1 MQSRHEECGL
11 GLWAARLPS
20 PFLPRPPRLASACLT
35 HPAVC
40 RRPAPDTVQDGPR
53 LHGSLYPV
61 THSFLTVAV
70 PSPLPPSSFS
80 RPPGHPASLLSL
92 SSSSLSS
99 VIVLVDRAASYL
111 YWRHPAPSVW
121 CIPQCS
127 RRVGRAA
134 VHPLLSVVYL
144 ACPRTV
150 SCPLK

>member
-20 PFLPRPPRLASACLT
+20 PILPRPPRLDSACLT
-35 HPAVC
+35 HPAVR
-40 RRPAPDTVQDGPR
+40 RRPAPGTVQDSPW
-53 LHGSLYPV
+53 LQGSLYPV

-70 PSPLPPSSFS
+70 PSPLPPSSS
-80 RPPGHPASLLSL
+80 SPPGQPASLLSL
-92 SSSSLSS
+92 SSSSSAS
-99 VIVLVDRAASYL
+99 VIFFGDRAASYL